1 MPHSTYRADEVGTL
15 TCLTSA
21 PATAGAY
28 VTLRFRFTAGR
39 YGIDDAGGLKLSWRQ
54 TSDMEK
60 PQVSD
65 PAGAGFARIEAGPD
79 RYFLMEVSNDNIRPY
94 KSTLTIRMGR
104 FLMPGE
110 TFDLIL
116 GCKDQGGPG
125 IRMQTNAELNF
136 PFKGYVDAFSTCDF
150 VELDDFPTLDI
161 LPGPVETYRLVL
173 PLEVPEGATDT
184 ELRVVG
190 LDRWGNPSA
199 EHLTGLTLAKTD
211 ERGEEAEPFDPD
223 VELISSRRLPAPR
236 ADEELRA
243 EIRDSTGKTLGR
255 SNPALGV
262 ASGRPLPLWA
272 DLHGQSGET
281 VGAGTIA
288 EYYAF
293 AAGPGLLDATSHQ
306 GNDFQLTDAD
316 WAEINRVSKYHDEP
330 GRFIALPGYEWSGN
344 TAVGGD
350 HNVICLNEG
359 ETIYRSSAILLPEG
373 SYDPSTEAPI
383 IADLFAALDP
393 ERYAVLAHVGGRYA
407 MISPEDD
414 LTLQHAVEVHSCWG
428 TFEWILHDSFAAGHR
443 VGVVAHSD
451 DHKNRPGCAYPGASR
466 FGALGGLTCYLAKS
480 FDRLGLIEAMRQRHT
495 FGTTGD
501 RIRIDLGITANGGTF
516 RQHQSPYRSDT
527 GIDATALT
535 MGDIAFSDA
544 ASVKLAFDV
553 GCPDAIEKIE
563 LFDGT
568 DCIDAWHHP
577 FSAPAEDDRIRILAE
592 GALYRGR
599 GRIINWAIDVAM
611 SEATIVDAETI
622 NVFNRDRIP
631 VFSTDK
637 KSVCLETVTTGNRSG
652 MDLTLSNALAGDV
665 KLSCE
670 LGELHL
676 SLADIGPGAMSELTG
691 EGLGRRIS
699 VQRRPSSLTQSRAK
713 GTFAVD
719 LHPGSER
726 RLYLRVTQ
734 DNGNVAWTSPAY
746 IEGVWGFEAL

>member
-1 MPHSTYRADEVGTL
+1 MPHSKYRANEVGTL
-15 TCLTSA
+15 TCLTPA
-21 PATAGAY
+21 PAAAGAY

-54 TSDMEK
+54 TSDMGK

-79 RYFLMEVSNDNIRPY
+79 RHFVMEVSNDNIRPY

-110 TFDLIL
+110 SFDLIL

-136 PFKGYVDAFSTCDF
+136 PFKAYVDAFSTCDF
-150 VELDDFPTLDI
+150 AELDVFPIIDI
-161 LPGPVETYRLVL
+161 LPGPVESYRLVL
-173 PLEVPEGATDT
+173 PLEIPVGSTDT
-184 ELRVVG
+184 GLRVVG
-190 LDRWGNPSA
+190 LDRWGNPSS
-199 EHLTGLTLAKTD
+199 EHLTGLTLATTD
-211 ERGEEAEPFDPD
+211 RHGEKPEPFVPD
-223 VELISSRRLPAPR
+223 AGLVTSLRLPVPG
-236 ADEELRA
+236 ADEELRT

-262 ASGRPLPLWA
+262 AAGRPLPLWA

-293 AAGPGLLDATSHQ
+293 ADGPGLLDATCHQ
-306 GNDFQLTDAD
+306 GNDFQLTDAY
-316 WAEINRVSKYHDEP
+316 WAEINRVSKLHDEP

-373 SYDPSTEAPI
+373 SYDPSTDAPMI
-383 IADLFAALDP
+383 EDLFAALDP
-393 ERYAVLAHVGGRYA
+393 EHYAVLAHVGGRYA
-407 MISPEDD
+407 KISPEDD
-414 LTLQHAVEVHSCWG
+414 LSLQHAVEVHSCWG
-428 TFEWILHDSFAAGHR
+428 TFEWILHDSFAVGHR
-443 VGVVAHSD
+443 VGIVAHSD

-466 FGALGGLTCYLAKS
+466 FGALGGLTCYLAES
-480 FDRLGLIEAMRQRHT
+480 FDRKGLIDALRQRHT

-501 RIRIDLGITANGGTF
+501 RIRIDLGISADGASF
-516 RQHQSPYRSDT
+516 RLHQSPYRSDT
-527 GIDATALT
+527 AIDADALT
-535 MGDIAFSDA
+535 MGDIAFTDA
-544 ASVKLAFDV
+544 RSIELAFDV

-599 GRIINWAIDVAM
+599 GRIINWAIDVAT
-611 SEATIVDAETI
+611 SEATVVNAETI

-631 VFSTDK
+631 VFSADN
-637 KSVCLETVTTGNRSG
+637 KSVRLETVTTGNRSG
-652 MDLTLSNALAGDV
+652 MDLTLSNALAGNL
-665 KLSCE
+665 KLKCD
-670 LGELHL
+670 LGELDL
-676 SLADIGPGAMSELTG
+676 GLADLGPDTVSELTG

-699 VQRRPSSLTQSRAK
+699 VQRRPKSLSQSRVK
-713 GTFAVD
+713 GAFVVD
-719 LHPGSER
+719 IHPGSER
-726 RLYLRVTQ
+726 KLYLRITQ
-734 DNGNVAWTSPAY
+734 DNGHVAWTSPAY
-746 IEGVWGFEAL
+746 IEGAPKS